1 MISKVQNQKSAII
14 YCITI
19 ISKNIFI
26 NERNSSGIIKKISF
40 TFIVLYI
47 LFSCNSP
54 RNSGSNIA
62 NMYNE
67 SIESFIISKEKAFD
81 DFIDNFEDYNFSTRM
96 EARNEI
102 VSRIDRLV
110 SKYEND
116 KASADYAY

>member
-1 MISKVQNQKSAII
+1 
-14 YCITI
+14 
-19 ISKNIFI
+19 
-26 NERNSSGIIKKISF
+26 
-40 TFIVLYI
+40 
-47 LFSCNSP
+47 
-54 RNSGSNIA
+54 
-62 NMYNE
+62 MYNE